1 MFDANNRDSLRQFYF
16 DSWQKFKNNVELNAL
31 EQQIVAVINDH
42 PEYHSV
48 LENKDVAL
56 EQDFMPE
63 MGETNPFLHMGMHL
77 GLLEQIS
84 TNRPEGIR
92 ELYQQLRVKQSAHDT
107 EHEMIDCLAEAI
119 WTAQKN
125 HVPPDDSAYFSCL
138 KAKLRKL
145 K

>member
-1 MFDANNRDSLRQFYF
+1 MFNTNRDSLRQFYF
-16 DSWQKFKNNVELNAL
+16 DSWQKFKNKSELNPL
-31 EQQIVAVINDH
+31 EQQIVAVINEH
-42 PEYHSV
+42 PEYHAL
-48 LENKDVAL
+48 LENKEASLDK
-56 EQDFMPE
+56 EFMPE

-77 GLLEQIS
+77 GLMEQIN

-92 ELYQQLRVKQSAHDT
+92 ELYQQMIVKQSAHDA

-125 HVPPDDSAYFSCL
+125 NVQPDDSAYFSCL
-138 KAKLRKL
+138 KAKLRKN

>member
-1 MFDANNRDSLRQFYF
+1 MFNTNRDSLRQFYF
-16 DSWQKFKNNVELNAL
+16 DSWQKFKNKSELNPL
-31 EQQIVAVINDH
+31 EQQIVAVINEH
-42 PEYHSV
+42 PEYHAL
-48 LENKDVAL
+48 LENKEASLDK
-56 EQDFMPE
+56 EFMPE

-77 GLLEQIS
+77 GLMEQIN

-92 ELYQQLRVKQSAHDT
+92 ELYQQMIVKQSAHDA

-125 HVPPDDSAYFSCL
+125 NVQPDDLAYFSCL
-138 KAKLRKL
+138 KAKLRKN